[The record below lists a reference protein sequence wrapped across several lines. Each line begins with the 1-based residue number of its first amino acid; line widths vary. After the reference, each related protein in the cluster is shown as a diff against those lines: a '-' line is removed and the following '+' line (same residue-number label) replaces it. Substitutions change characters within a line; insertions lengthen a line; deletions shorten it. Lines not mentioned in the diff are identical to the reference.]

1 VRSAAGAAAV
11 PDADAPDDGFASPPP
26 SFSTA
31 MAATATTA
39 TQPNSSGSLL
49 PLRRAGRNV
58 SSRADDTGDEATAIG
73 AGAAVGALRIW
84 PGMVCAVRAFSV
96 AAWLLPASA
105 ASLITTA
112 GVEGSSF
119 GT

>member
-1 VRSAAGAAAV
+1 VCSAAGAAV
-11 PDADAPDDGFASPPP
+11 LEGDAPDAGFASPPP

-31 MAATATTA
+31 MAAAATRA
-39 TQPNSSGSLL
+39 APPNSSGSLL

-58 SSRADDTGDEATAIG
+58 SSSDDDTGDEATAIG

-119 GT
+119 GI